1 MRITAILAL
10 IAGLMAAPAVAQT
23 IDFFPMVP
31 GSGPMLSFGMPMV
44 PGAGPMGSGGGS
56 GGGPATA
63 APTITAVAPNVGAL
77 AGGTLVTVTGTQFI
91 GLTGAAAVKFGANN
105 ATSYT
110 VLSPTALTAV
120 SPAGL
125 AGTVDVRVTNPI
137 GTSAIVVAD
146 QFTYSAGCTG
156 LTADFS
162 NPCSIAVFV
171 ATMGM

>member
-10 IAGLMAAPAVAQT
+10 IVGLMAAPAVAQT

-63 APTITAVAPNVGAL
+63 APTITAVAPNAGAL
-77 AGGTLVTVTGTQFI
+77 AGGTIVTVTGTQFI
-91 GLTGAAAVKFGANN
+91 GLTGAAAVKFGATN

-110 VLSPTALTAV
+110 VLSPTALTAT
-120 SPAGL
+120 SPSGT
-125 AGTVDVRVTNPI
+125 GTVDIRVTNPI

-146 QFTYSAGCTG
+146 QFTYSAGCG
-156 LTADFS
+156 PGSADLTVQCNDQYF
-162 NPCSIAVFV
+162 IA
-171 ATMGM
+171 TQ